1 MKKNKKGITLVEL
14 IICCGIIV
22 MVGGACT
29 ALLMSGQTI
38 FNRSSSS
45 ANAQLDT
52 DVIQTYLTNVV
63 PRARTVSAVTEV
75 DVEANTTD
83 FCLYFDGEDDGE
95 EEDGVFTIRVN
106 GKNTTIRS
114 VTDFKY
120 HMIPA
125 GDGEDDAVK
134 PQFFYTVYL
143 SDGSNYSSGFVL
155 INLNYKTCEVE
166 LRPDDPISLK
176 DQPVCISTVKPAAGT

>member
-52 DVIQTYLTNVV
+52 DVIQTYLTNTV
-63 PRARTVSAVTEV
+63 PRARTVSAATEV
-75 DVEANTTD
+75 EVEANTTD
-83 FCLYFDGEDDGE
+83 LCLYFDD
-95 EEDGVFTIRVN
+95 EDGDAVFTIRAN

-134 PQFFYTVYL
+134 PQFFYTVYMA
-143 SDGSNYSSGFVL
+143 DGSSYSSGFVL

-166 LRPDDPISLK
+166 LRPDDPISLN
-176 DQPVCISTVKPAAGT
+176 DQPVCISTIKPADET